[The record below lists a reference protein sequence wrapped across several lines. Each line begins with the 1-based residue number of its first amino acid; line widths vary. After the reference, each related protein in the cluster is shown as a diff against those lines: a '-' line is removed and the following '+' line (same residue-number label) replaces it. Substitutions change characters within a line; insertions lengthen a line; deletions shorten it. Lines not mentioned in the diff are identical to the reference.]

1 MRRYQDSE
9 EELNGYVI
17 SLQKLDKAQKMTI
30 RKGNV
35 TIEEHSITNIEEEEF
50 EIRKHRSYLPM
61 L

>member
-1 MRRYQDSE
+1 MRRYQDS

-17 SLQKLDKAQKMTI
+17 SLQKPDKAQKMTI

-50 EIRKHRSYLPM
+50 EI
-61 L
+61 